1 MRNKTTYWRFKPWV
15 VALFL
20 ALYTLSICGITAAAT
35 WAIVTGVNSS
45 STGTDSL
52 SDGLDSHMELRKPI
66 IYLYPTAATS
76 ISVQLQKPE
85 NFTTT
90 YPLYGDGWRVTAQPD
105 GKLSDASGKQYYA
118 LYWEG

>member
-45 STGTDSL
+45 STGTDTDSS
-52 SDGLDSHMELRKPI
+52 SDGLDGHMELRKPI
-66 IYLYPTAATS
+66 IYLYPTATTS
-76 ISVQLQKPE
+76 ISVQLQKTRE
-85 NFTTT
+85 
-90 YPLYGDGWRVTAQPD
+90 LYYD
-105 GKLSDASGKQYYA
+105 LSVVR
-118 LYWEG
+118 